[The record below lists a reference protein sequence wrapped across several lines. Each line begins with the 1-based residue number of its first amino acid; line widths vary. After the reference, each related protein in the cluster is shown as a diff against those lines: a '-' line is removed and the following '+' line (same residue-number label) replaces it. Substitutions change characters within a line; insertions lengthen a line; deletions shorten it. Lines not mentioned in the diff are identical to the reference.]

1 MITVKT
7 ALPVLALAVLATC
20 VAACAAKPSSLAS
33 DTSGAEDVNGT
44 ESDVESLG
52 SSFVGNDGQS
62 VVTTSAF
69 TPGAGEIQIQGG
81 TTIANPGFWF
91 QPAGCEQTTVDTASQ
106 KATYVFDA
114 CTGPLGLVSLTGTID
129 VSWQKADGQ
138 VTLDFSSQG
147 FQINSAT
154 ISSWQA
160 TAVVTADGNARTMNW
175 SAQLS
180 GTTGRGRTFSRTN
193 QKVIQW
199 SVGVPCIS
207 VTGQSTGDI
216 LKAELQTTVT
226 SWKRCADSCPEAG
239 SAISVKDLGNGEQLQ
254 ISYLG
259 GPEADLS
266 IDGKSVEIGL
276 ACGL

>member
-1 MITVKT
+1 MLTTKT
-7 ALPVLALAVLATC
+7 LLPALALAVLS
-20 VAACAAKPSSLAS
+20 AACAARTPSSLAS

-52 SSFVGNDGQS
+52 SSFVGSDGQS

-81 TTIANPGFWF
+81 TTVGNPGFWF
-91 QPAGCEQTTVDTASQ
+91 QPAGCEQTTVDTANQ
-106 KATYVFDA
+106 KATYVFNG

-138 VTLDFSSQG
+138 VTLDFASQG
-147 FQINSAT
+147 FQINRAT

-160 TAVVTADGNARTMNW
+160 TAVVTANGDARTMNW

-180 GTTGRGRTFSRTN
+180 GTTGSGRSFSRTN

-216 LKAELQTTVT
+216 LRAELQTTVT

-239 SAISVKDLGNGEQLQ
+239 SEISVKDLSNGQELQ

-259 GPEADLS
+259 GPDADLS

>member
-1 MITVKT
+1 MITIKT
-7 ALPVLALAVLATC
+7 VLPVLALAVLS
-20 VAACAAKPSSLAS
+20 AACAAKSPGSLAS

-52 SSFVGNDGQS
+52 SSFVGSDGQS
-62 VVTTSAF
+62 VATTSAF

-81 TTIANPGFWF
+81 STVGNPGFWF
-91 QPAGCEQTTVDTASQ
+91 QPAGCEQTTVDTANQ
-106 KATYVFDA
+106 KATYVFNG
-114 CTGPLGLVSLTGTID
+114 CTGPLGLVELTGTID
-129 VSWQKADGQ
+129 VTWQKASGQ

-147 FQINSAT
+147 FQINRAT
-154 ISSWQA
+154 VSSWQA
-160 TAVVTADGNARTMNW
+160 TAVVTASGNARTMNW

-180 GTTGRGRTFSRTN
+180 GTTGRGRAFSRTN

-199 SVGVPCIS
+199 SVGVPCLS

-216 LKAELQTTVT
+216 LKAELQTTVS
-226 SWKRCADSCPEAG
+226 SWKRCADACPEAG
-239 SAISVKDLGNGEQLQ
+239 SAISVKNLGNGDEIQ

-259 GPEADLS
+259 GPDADLTV
-266 IDGKSVEIGL
+266 DGKSVEIGL